1 MASEA
6 SAPRFAGEESHD
18 RGAPVT
24 SLTGRTR
31 LYTVWV
37 VLHLENDLV
46 PRVLQAE
53 IQPADPGE

>member
-6 SAPRFAGEESHD
+6 SAPRFANEESHD

-31 LYTVWV
+31 LYAVWV